1 MASQLEAHSHRNGG
15 PWMWSACLI
24 SSEFSEMKCQHCGLV
39 NPDGAVRCDCGYDFV
54 SRTLKD
60 SYLPV
65 VNKAKPNRRQSAR
78 QYAISCGIA
87 TLAEIVLLE
96 TRGIGEATFTPG
108 LRFAVAVRML
118 PGVGAHDS
126 AFLLLWVI
134 TFVTNAALYG
144 FVVFGAWRALKSLF
158 GSVDR
163 SGRTA

>member
-1 MASQLEAHSHRNGG
+1 M
-15 PWMWSACLI
+15 
-24 SSEFSEMKCQHCGLV
+24 
-39 NPDGAVRCDCGYDFV
+39 

-134 TFVTNAALYG
+134 TFVQMRRSMGLSY
-144 FVVFGAWRALKSLF
+144 
-158 GSVDR
+158 SVP
-163 SGRTA
+163 GVL

>member
-1 MASQLEAHSHRNGG
+1 
-15 PWMWSACLI
+15 
-24 SSEFSEMKCQHCGLV
+24 MKCQHCGLL

-65 VNKAKPNRRQSAR
+65 VNQAKPNRRQSAR

-96 TRGIGEATFTPG
+96 TPGIGEATFTPG
-108 LRFAVAVRML
+108 FVVAARML
-118 PGVGAHDS
+118 PHVGAHDS

-134 TFVTNAALYG
+134 AFLTNAAFYG
-144 FVVFGAWRALKSLF
+144 FVVFGAWRALKSLI
-158 GSVDR
+158 R
-163 SGRTA
+163 